1 MAAAVNTL
9 LRDLRAAMSGEAE
22 PVPAGWKTR
31 VQWAKEWEISDVRA
45 GVLLSKGVEIGR
57 MEIRKFRIANAG
69 TVRPVPHY
77 REKPQKPHA
86 RRGKH

>member
-1 MAAAVNTL
+1 MATAVNTL

-22 PVPAGWKTR
+22 PVPAGWKPCS
-31 VQWAKEWEISDVRA
+31 VWADEWGLSRERTSQ
-45 GVLLSKGVEIGR
+45 LLRKGIALGR
-57 MEIRKFRIANAG
+57 LEKRSYRIATAG

-77 REKPQKPHA
+77 REKPHA